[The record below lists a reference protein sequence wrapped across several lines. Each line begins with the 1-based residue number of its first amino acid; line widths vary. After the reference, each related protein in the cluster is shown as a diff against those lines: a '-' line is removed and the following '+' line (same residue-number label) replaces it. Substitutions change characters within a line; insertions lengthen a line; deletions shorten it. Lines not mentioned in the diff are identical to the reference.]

1 MTAGISADNADATN
15 FFNPADDLLFDNGQ
29 RDNAY
34 LNGRLYVKDRLT
46 GAYDVNTDSETAPSI
61 TVSYRHFTHTDGPGP
76 FTVDSYTLSDNF
88 TYEEIPV
95 YSSKN
100 LKKTF
105 ALANSLDFRHT
116 NPNSDVD
123 DIDDF
128 QLRDKT

>member
-1 MTAGISADNADATN
+1 MELPNYDVLDIIAVTAGISADNADATN

-61 TVSYRHFTHTDGPGP
+61 TVSYDTLLIQMVRP

-105 ALANSLDFRHT
+105 ALANSL
-116 NPNSDVD
+116 N
-123 DIDDF
+123 
-128 QLRDKT
+128 